1 MPEPK
6 LYIHTDGTIRVNGLK
21 DEDTLAVINSATI
34 TLSIFKETPIYIEQ
48 SKLSFTSGGTYEI
61 KVGDII
67 KGATGSAV
75 AYVARV
81 TLSAGAW
88 SSGTA
93 VGILWLKNQIGT
105 FQSEELNLEDGTQ
118 TGIATIAGDSTGA
131 VSIDSGNDT
140 QLIIP
145 NHGLDTNDFIYLEGS
160 GNYDGQ
166 KDVKVQDAWNKL
178 TIDDAYVAEKF
189 LGVEKVFIGIR
200 NAKNISLTS
209 TGSGGNYKGTLPD
222 SVKKLIKDSFYHVR
236 WFIVYGAFNIMIVKR
251 WEAEYY
257 EGETN

>member
-1 MPEPK
+1 MPELK

-48 SKLSFTSGGTYEI
+48 SKLTFTSGGSYEI
-61 KVGDII
+61 VVGDII
-67 KGATGSAV
+67 KGATGNAV
-75 AYVARV
+75 AYVTAI
-81 TLSAGAW
+81 TLTAGSWA
-88 SSGTA
+88 SGTA

-105 FQSEELNLEDGTQ
+105 FQSEELNLENGTQ

-131 VSIDSGNDT
+131 ESVAAGADT
-140 QLIIP
+140 KLTIP
-145 NHGLDTNDFIYLEGS
+145 NHGLDTNDFIYIEGS
-160 GNYDGQ
+160 GNYEGQ

-178 TIDDAYVAEKF
+178 TIDDAYVLEKF
-189 LGVEKVFIGIR
+189 LGTEKVFIGLR
-200 NAKNISLTS
+200 NAKSISLTS

-236 WFIVYGAFNIMIVKR
+236 WFIVYGTFNIMIVKR

-257 EGETN
+257 EGGSS